1 VCGIV
6 AHVGSRDCVPIL
18 LEGLAQ
24 LEYRGYDSAGLAVVN
39 RSGGLRVHKAK
50 TRVAE
55 LGSSLP
61 ARFKGGPGIGH
72 TRWATHGEPND
83 INAHPHVVG
92 PVAVVHNGIIENADE
107 LRAKLIAE
115 GAEFV
120 SETDSEVLAHL
131 IARAGGY
138 LPGPG
143 GTEDGA
149 EYAADPLDEN
159 GTAANA
165 RAAKASAADAS
176 AADAN
181 AANANA
187 ANANAASASAANASA
202 ANGTAGGGSRG
213 NSAQAGGTAGGT
225 GRRGS
230 ARNGDGTDRDP
241 GTGGG
246 LEEAVRQALTSVVGT
261 YGIAVLDA
269 RYPDRIVAAR
279 NGSPV
284 VLGIGD
290 KEMFVASDVAA
301 LVRYTRQVVHLD
313 DGEVATVRAD
323 GFHTSTLD
331 ARTTTHEPS
340 LIEADLHSYSADGYT
355 HFMRKEIHEQPRTV
369 ERALRGR
376 LEERFHTAHLG
387 GLNIDARQAR
397 AIRRVKILGCGSAYY
412 AGQVGAQLIEE
423 LARIPADAE
432 AASEFRYRNP
442 VVEADTLYIAVS
454 QSGETHDTL
463 AAVRELKRKGGRVIG
478 VVNAVGSAIARE
490 CEGGVYLHAGPEISV
505 TSTKTFTATC
515 VVFSL
520 LALHLGRIHDLSPA
534 DGARVIAGLHALPG
548 QVSEVLA
555 QEERIADLAKD
566 LTGYHGMFF
575 VGRVRGWPIAREGA
589 QKLKEVSYLHAE
601 AYPASEL
608 KHGPLALV
616 GPDLPTVAVVP
627 DDELRD
633 KNISTLGEVKA
644 RRGRIL
650 AVGHGTLDPRLADD
664 MVEVP
669 KNEPELDPILLSVPL
684 QLLAYHA
691 AVTLGNDVDKPRN
704 LAKSVTVE

>member
-50 TRVAE
+50 TRVAG
-55 LGSSLP
+55 LGASLP

-138 LPGPG
+138 LPGSGGDLPG
-143 GTEDGA
+143 
-149 EYAADPLDEN
+149 
-159 GTAANA
+159 
-165 RAAKASAADAS
+165 S
-176 AADAN
+176 
-181 AANANA
+181 
-187 ANANAASASAANASA
+187 
-202 ANGTAGGGSRG
+202 GGDLPGSSG
-213 NSAQAGGTAGGT
+213 DLSESGGDQP
-225 GRRGS
+225 GS
-230 ARNGDGTDRDP
+230 AGDQP
-241 GTGGG
+241 GSGGDYPG
-246 LEEAVRQALTSVVGT
+246 SVGGPEEAVRQALTAVVGT

-331 ARTTTHEPS
+331 ARTTTHEPL
-340 LIEADLHSYSADGYT
+340 LIEADLRSYSADGYT

-412 AGQVGAQLIEE
+412 AAQVGAQLIEE

-463 AAVRELKRKGGRVIG
+463 AAVLELKRKGGRVIG

-548 QVSEVLA
+548 QVTEILA
-555 QEERIADLAKD
+555 QEERIAELAKD
-566 LTGYHGMFF
+566 LAGYNGMFF

-616 GPDLPTVAVVP
+616 SPDLPTVAVVP

-633 KNISTLGEVKA
+633 KNLSTLGEIKA